1 MLKKIPTAISPELMK
16 VLMEMG
22 HGGEIMISDGN
33 CGAEKFGTARPIVV
47 RMDGMRVPEILEA
60 VLQFM
65 PLDDYVSKPV
75 TLCRNDPWESE
86 EADKFKEGFDILPKW
101 EFYERMKGLFCIV
114 QTSEPSVY
122 ANIILKKGI
131 VRDKQ

>member
-60 VLQFM
+60 VDRLRQE
-65 PLDDYVSKPV
+65 L
-75 TLCRNDPWESE
+75 E
-86 EADKFKEGFDILPKW
+86 LPNQG
-101 EFYERMKGLFCIV
+101 MSMG
-114 QTSEPSVY
+114 
-122 ANIILKKGI
+122 GM
-131 VRDKQ
+131 